1 VDPAAAG
8 IPENRRNE
16 YWGYV
21 AKFNPHMAVN
31 WDPKKER
38 FFSTMKIRLGI
49 IINRHSLLYA
59 ELSLKWVVSQESRG
73 YFINRPISACLQ

>member
-16 YWGYV
+16 YWGYM

-38 FFSTMKIRLGI
+38 FFSNYENQTWYYYKQAFAALCRIKSEVGGQPGE
-49 IINRHSLLYA
+49 SWLL
-59 ELSLKWVVSQESRG
+59 LK
-73 YFINRPISACLQ
+73 